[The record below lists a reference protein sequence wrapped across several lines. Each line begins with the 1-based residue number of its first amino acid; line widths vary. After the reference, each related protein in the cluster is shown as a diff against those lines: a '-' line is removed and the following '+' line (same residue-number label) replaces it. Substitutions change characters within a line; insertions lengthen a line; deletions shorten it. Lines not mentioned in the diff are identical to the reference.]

1 MRIDKLNEGALC
13 QLKMGRW
20 DASIRMDKNKLGK
33 SVPKE
38 IVRAMQDLVDD
49 RTHLQAMA
57 SVRRAAKNFLISHS
71 LAFPVDGVF
80 WVMKKDIE
88 KIDAFFTER
97 KNEYMEMLKV
107 LKKNLPKMKRKF
119 EKAYPK
125 FYDETFYPTVDEL
138 DRKFY
143 FTWNFFHFTI
153 PSKKTQVL
161 SPEMYRRETEKLHGM
176 VKEMEEMTVNLIG
189 NELLKRIEKLKDQC
203 ENDSINAATVGS
215 VDRFMEKWKELWQGN
230 VDNHKLHGIMKSMRV
245 QMARTSADKLK
256 NSDEFRAKAA
266 EKLSKVI
273 NRIENVPNIEIKRKM
288 DI

>member
-1 MRIDKLNEGALC
+1 MRLEKLNEGALC

-20 DASIRMDKNKLGK
+20 DASIRMDKEKLGK
-33 SVPKE
+33 NVPKE

-49 RTHLQAMA
+49 RTLLQDMA
-57 SVRRAAKNFLISHS
+57 AVRRASKNFLKNNS

-88 KIDAFFTER
+88 KIDAFFTE
-97 KNEYMEMLKV
+97 KKAEYQARLKV

-119 EKAYPK
+119 AEAYPK
-125 FYDETFYPTVDEL
+125 YYDEKFYPTPEEL

-143 FTWNFFHFTI
+143 FSWNFFHFQI
-153 PSKKTQVL
+153 PSKKTQIL

-176 VKEMEEMTVNLIG
+176 VREMEEMTVNLIG
-189 NELLKRIEKLKDQC
+189 NELLKRIETLKEQC

-215 VDRFMEKWKELWQGN
+215 IDRFMEKWNELWKGN
-230 VDNHKLHGIMKSMRV
+230 IDNQKLQGIMKSMRV

-266 EKLSKVI
+266 ERLGKVI
-273 NRIENVPNIEIKRKM
+273 GRIENIPNIEIKRKL
-288 DI
+288 DV